1 MTILLVWMQCR
12 HESPPLI
19 MRSLMV
25 TLAGLEP
32 ATSPAPVNKDA
43 LSPLSYSVVTIFTTV
58 CGGAGAEDRAMAL
71 GVGATEKAPCE
82 KLPPPIPL
90 SHQRMW
96 LRCATGGSGNSPSH
110 WWCRSCDGDHS
121 ALGGL
126 LLWSHRTAGGDGAY
140 HVSILHELGA
150 AELAALFLWSGL
162 PSLAWRSRRPKK
174 LQNVM
179 A

>member
-1 MTILLVWMQCR
+1 
-12 HESPPLI
+12 
-19 MRSLMV
+19 
-25 TLAGLEP
+25 
-32 ATSPAPVNKDA
+32 
-43 LSPLSYSVVTIFTTV
+43 
-58 CGGAGAEDRAMAL
+58 MAL

-126 LLWSHRTAGGDGAY
+126 LLWSQRTAGGEGAY
-140 HVSILHELGA
+140 HVSILQELGA
-150 AELAALFLWSGL
+150 AELAALFFLGL
-162 PSLAWRSRRPKK
+162 QSLKGGEEVLTIHHLLYLFRRRVVQRKSFVHNMHVKK
-174 LQNVM
+174 FNRGIANHFQPAMWNVTM
-179 A
+179 VDATCPGSQCDFLAV